1 MSASEEPQ
9 TGDFEDPST
18 LEPQPEATGPQI
30 DSTEP
35 QVGLN
40 PLQTVRCLQP
50 PPPQSCLDPKGDLC
64 IDVGMYP
71 ARSFMVCSRALARAS
86 PFWDKM
92 LYGEFRESKKLCPQD
107 DKQEWTVKLP
117 EDDATA
123 MGLLLS
129 IIHGRFDMV
138 PSYEDQIYVRDFYD
152 ISVIA
157 DKYDMAH
164 VLQPWARGW
173 LRSTLRSIE
182 LIGESLRDQYCHER
196 LWISWALGDKAN
208 FEEIAKTMLLT
219 SCTSIRDSN
228 SLRCAGVFEPPE
240 IYDIIEQTRL
250 DTIKALLAPFH
261 NILEGLITNDK
272 TLCKKHKK
280 KRNYP
285 DACLPS
291 MLGTGI
297 QSLHS
302 AGLWPIPQP
311 AEIPWSVSILSDKL
325 KSVKMESNGYLEV
338 EDGRVHKC
346 SQGPA
351 LQVEI
356 ERVLNSIPP
365 LLTEAHECH
374 LECQARKSGV

>member
-1 MSASEEPQ
+1 MSASDYRSQGPP
-9 TGDFEDPST
+9 TSLRDSNPPLSPCH
-18 LEPQPEATGPQI
+18 LEATDSQI
-30 DSTEP
+30 DNTEP
-35 QVGLN
+35 QVGLK
-40 PLQTVRCLQP
+40 PLQTVRPLQP
-50 PPPQSCLDPKGDLC
+50 PPPKSCLDPKGDLY

-71 ARSFMVCSRALARAS
+71 ARSFTVCSRTLARVS

-92 LYGEFRESKKLCPQD
+92 LYGEFIESKKPHPQD
-107 DKQEWTVKLP
+107 GSPEWTVKLP
-117 EDDATA
+117 EDNPTA

-129 IIHGRFDMV
+129 IIHGQFDVV
-138 PSYEDQIYVRDFYD
+138 PGYEDLLYVRDLYD
-152 ISVIA
+152 ISVIT
-157 DKYDMAH
+157 DKYDMTH
-164 VLQPWARGW
+164 ILQPWARGW
-173 LRSTLRSIE
+173 LRSTLCSTK

-208 FEEIAKTMLLT
+208 FEEIAKIMLLT

-250 DTIKALLAPFH
+250 DTVKALLALFH
-261 NILEGLITNDK
+261 NIIEGLIINDK
-272 TLCKKHKK
+272 TLCIRHKK
-280 KRNYP
+280 KKNYP
-285 DACLPS
+285 DVCLSS

-302 AGLWPIPQP
+302 VGLWPIPQP
-311 AEIPWSVSILSDKL
+311 GDIPWSI
-325 KSVKMESNGYLEV
+325 ESKGYPEV

-356 ERVLNSIPP
+356 ERVLNSIPS
-365 LLTEAHECH
+365 LLTEGHECH